1 MNPDLHELLRKAEAA
16 ITHPDPK
23 GYRGKVY
30 VGVDLGTAYTVLFVL
45 DANRQPLAGAYQ
57 YANFIREGVVVD
69 FMGAANLLRRL
80 KVQVEE
86 TLGFQLTAAAT
97 THPPGIPV
105 AEVRATRYVLES
117 AGFEC
122 TGIVDEP
129 TAANAVLQVENGA
142 VVDIGGGTTGIAVVE
157 NGRVIYTADEPTGGT
172 QFTLVIAGSLGIS
185 FEEAEA
191 LKLRKEEQA
200 RLFPKVVPVM
210 EKIASIINYHIFR
223 YRVDHIYLV
232 GGTSAFPGIAGVIER
247 ETTIPTTVPVNPL
260 FVTPLGVAM
269 FDEPRE
275 YPSYGR

>member
-16 ITHPDPK
+16 INHPDPK
-23 GYRGKVY
+23 GYRGKDY
-30 VGVDLGTAYTVLFVL
+30 VGVDLGTAYKVLFVL

-57 YANFIREGVVVD
+57 YADFIREGVVVD